1 VTAPFDPSTSSGL
14 RVTTPRFRF
23 EPYVQFA
30 QKAMAREATYR
41 FDVFTG
47 IASVL
52 VRVYLLRMVWV
63 ALYERNPGPHELS
76 LHAII
81 TYSTVALLM
90 GLVMDI
96 DQTRALHDKLHDGS
110 IATDFMKP
118 ISVPLYLFADGSG
131 EVLFHA
137 ILIVPSL
144 ILALFIV
151 HIDVPSATVLAAFF
165 GSAILGY
172 FVGFFVNFIV
182 NCVAFW
188 TLEIHAARLIV
199 TWVTDLFG
207 GEIIPL
213 VIFPAVLQ
221 QIAFAL
227 PFAAMF
233 STPLL
238 IYVGFIGP
246 DRYAEAIGSQAF
258 WLAALAVVSMV
269 MWRAGAKR
277 VVVQGG

>member
-1 VTAPFDPSTSSGL
+1 VTAPAQPAPA
-14 RVTTPRFRF
+14 RPRFRL

-30 QKAMAREATYR
+30 QKAAAREATYR
-41 FDVFTG
+41 FDVFTTV
-47 IASVL
+47 ASVL

-63 ALYERNPGPHELS
+63 ALYSRNAAPSDLP

-96 DQTRALHDKLHDGS
+96 DQTRVLHDKLHSGT

-118 ISVPLYLFADGSG
+118 INVPLYFFSDGSG

-137 ILIVPSL
+137 VLIVPSL
-144 ILALFIV
+144 LFSLLIV
-151 HIDVPSATVLAAFF
+151 HIDVPGPLVLATFF
-165 GSAILGY
+165 LSFLLGY
-172 FVGFFVNFIV
+172 MVGFWLNFIL
-182 NCVAFW
+182 NMIAFW

-199 TWVTDLFG
+199 TWVSDLFG
-207 GEIIPL
+207 GELIPL
-213 VIFPAVLQ
+213 VIFPAFLQ
-221 QIAFAL
+221 KIAFVL

-238 IYVGFIGP
+238 IYVGVIKP
-246 DRYAEAIGSQAF
+246 DRYAQALGAQLF
-258 WLAALAVVSMV
+258 WVVV
-269 MWRAGAKR
+269 LGVVATLMWRAGAKR

>member
-1 VTAPFDPSTSSGL
+1 MTAQPDVAPP
-14 RVTTPRFRF
+14 RPRFRF

-30 QKAMAREATYR
+30 QKAAAREATYR
-41 FDVFTG
+41 FDVFTT

-63 ALYERNPGPHELS
+63 ALYTRNVAPSDLP

-96 DQTRALHDKLHDGS
+96 DQTRMLHDKLHSGS

-118 ISVPLYLFADGSG
+118 INVPLYFFADGSG

-137 ILIVPSL
+137 VLIVPSL
-144 ILALFIV
+144 LFSLLIV
-151 HIDVPSATVLAAFF
+151 HIDVPGPLVLATFAVSFL
-165 GSAILGY
+165 LGY
-172 FVGFFVNFIV
+172 LVGFWVNFIM
-182 NCVAFW
+182 NCIAFW

-199 TWVTDLFG
+199 TWVSDLFG

-213 VIFPAVLQ
+213 VIFPAFLQ
-221 QIAFAL
+221 KIAFVL

-238 IYVGFIGP
+238 IYVGVIP
-246 DRYAEAIGSQAF
+246 PARYAQALGSQLF
-258 WLAALAVVSMV
+258 WVVV
-269 MWRAGAKR
+269 LGLVATVLWRAGAKR

>member
-1 VTAPFDPSTSSGL
+1 VTAAPGVRAVP
-14 RVTTPRFRF
+14 RRRFRL
-23 EPYVQFA
+23 EPYLHFMRT
-30 QKAMAREATYR
+30 AMAREATYR
-41 FDVFTG
+41 FDVFTT

-52 VRVYLLRMVWV
+52 VRVYLLRMVWI
-63 ALYERNPGPHELS
+63 ALYSRNAAPSDLP

-96 DQTRALHDKLHDGS
+96 DQTRLLYDKLHTGS

-118 ISVPLYLFADGSG
+118 ISVPLYLFSDGTG

-137 ILIVPSL
+137 TLIVPSL
-144 ILALFIV
+144 LFALLIV
-151 HIDVPSATVLAAFF
+151 HIDIPSPAVLGVFF
-165 GSAILGY
+165 VSFFLGY
-172 FVGFFVNFIV
+172 VVGFFINFIL
-182 NCVAFW
+182 NCIAFW

-199 TWVTDLFG
+199 TWITDLFG

-213 VIFPAVLQ
+213 VIFPAFLQ
-221 QIAFAL
+221 KVAFAL

-238 IYVGFIGP
+238 IYVGVIKP
-246 DRYAEAIGSQAF
+246 QRYLEVLGLQLF
-258 WLAALAVVSMV
+258 WAVVLAGIAALA
-269 MWRAGAKR
+269 WRAGARR
-277 VVVQGG
+277 VIVQGG

>member
-1 VTAPFDPSTSSGL
+1 MSAIAQPERAPA
-14 RVTTPRFRF
+14 RPRFRL

-30 QKAMAREATYR
+30 QKAAAREATYR
-41 FDVFTG
+41 FDVFTT

-63 ALYERNPGPHELS
+63 ALYTRNTAPSELP

-96 DQTRALHDKLHDGS
+96 DQTRLLHDKLHAGT

-118 ISVPLYLFADGSG
+118 ISVPFYLFADGSG

-137 ILIVPSL
+137 VLIVPSL
-144 ILALFIV
+144 LLALLIV
-151 HIDVPSATVLAAFF
+151 HIDVPGPLVLLTFF
-165 GSAILGY
+165 VSFALGY
-172 FVGFFVNFIV
+172 LVGFLINFIL

-188 TLEIHAARLIV
+188 TLEIHAVQLIV

-213 VIFPAVLQ
+213 VIFPPFLQ
-221 QIAFAL
+221 RIAFAL
-227 PFAAMF
+227 PFASMF

-238 IYVGFIGP
+238 IYTGVIAPG
-246 DRYAEAIGSQAF
+246 RYLAALGLQAF
-258 WLAALAVVSMV
+258 WVAVLVPVAML

-277 VVVQGG
+277 VIVQGG

>member
-1 VTAPFDPSTSSGL
+1 MTVGEIVAA
-14 RVTTPRFRF
+14 RPRFRL
-23 EPYVQFA
+23 EPYIQFA

-41 FDVFTG
+41 FDVFTT

-63 ALYERNPGPHELS
+63 ALYLRNAAPSELP

-96 DQTRALHDKLHDGS
+96 DQTRTLHDNLHSGT

-118 ISVPLYLFADGSG
+118 IIVPLYFFSDGTG

-137 ILIVPSL
+137 ILIIPSL
-144 ILALFIV
+144 LFSLLIV
-151 HIDVPSATVLAAFF
+151 QIDVPGPMVLAAFALSCF
-165 GSAILGY
+165 LGY
-172 FVGFFVNFIV
+172 MVGFFVNFIL
-182 NCVAFW
+182 NCIAFW

-199 TWVTDLFG
+199 TWVSDLFG
-207 GEIIPL
+207 GAIIPL
-213 VIFPAVLQ
+213 VIFPAALQ
-221 QIAFAL
+221 KVAFAL

-238 IYVGFIGP
+238 IYVGQIKP
-246 DRYAEAIGSQAF
+246 ERYAAALGLQVF
-258 WLAALAVVSMV
+258 WLVVLGLAATVI
-269 MWRAGAKR
+269 WRAGAKR

>member
-1 VTAPFDPSTSSGL
+1 MSGAAVGAP
-14 RVTTPRFRF
+14 RRPRFRL

-41 FDVFTG
+41 FDVFTT

-63 ALYERNPGPHELS
+63 ALYARNTAPSELP

-131 EVLFHA
+131 EVLFHGA
-137 ILIVPSL
+137 LIVPSL
-144 ILALFIV
+144 LLALFIV
-151 HIDVPSATVLAAFF
+151 HIDVPPVSVLLAFF
-165 GSAILGY
+165 ASFVLGY
-172 FVGFFVNFIV
+172 LVGFCVNFIL
-182 NCVAFW
+182 NMIAFW
-188 TLEIHAARLIV
+188 TLEIHAARMIV

-213 VIFPAVLQ
+213 VIFPPFLQ
-221 QIAFAL
+221 RIAFGL

-238 IYVGFIGP
+238 IYVRVIGP
-246 DRYAEAIGSQAF
+246 GRYLEAIGLQAF
-258 WLAALAVVSMV
+258 WLAVLALVATA
-269 MWRAGAKR
+269 MWRAGANR

>member
-1 VTAPFDPSTSSGL
+1 MTAAGPAPPA
-14 RVTTPRFRF
+14 RPRFRL

-41 FDVFTG
+41 FDVFTSV
-47 IASVL
+47 ASVL

-63 ALYERNPGPHELS
+63 ALYARNAAPSDLP

-81 TYSTVALLM
+81 TYTTVAMLM

-96 DQTRALHDKLHDGS
+96 DQTRLLHDSLHDGS

-118 ISVPLYLFADGSG
+118 IIVPLYFFSDGTG

-137 ILIVPSL
+137 ALIVPSL
-144 ILALFIV
+144 LLALLIV
-151 HIDVPSATVLAAFF
+151 HIDVPSLPVLGVFLVSF
-165 GSAILGY
+165 LLGY
-172 FVGFFVNFIV
+172 LVGFCLNFIL
-182 NCVAFW
+182 NCIAFW
-188 TLEIHAARLIV
+188 TLEIQALQLIV
-199 TWVTDLFG
+199 TWLTDLFG

-213 VIFPAVLQ
+213 VIFPVFLQ
-221 QIAFAL
+221 KVAFVL

-238 IYVGFIGP
+238 IYVGQIP
-246 DRYAEAIGSQAF
+246 PARYGEVMGLQLLWIVVLG
-258 WLAALAVVSMV
+258 AVSAV
-269 MWRAGAKR
+269 MWRAGARR

>member
-1 VTAPFDPSTSSGL
+1 MTALPAVQP
-14 RVTTPRFRF
+14 RRFRL
-23 EPYVQFA
+23 EPYLNFA
-30 QKAMAREATYR
+30 RTAMAREATYR
-41 FDVFTG
+41 FDVFTS

-52 VRVYLLRMVWV
+52 VRVYLLRMVWI
-63 ALYERNPGPHELS
+63 ALYSRNAAPHDLP

-90 GLVMDI
+90 SLVMDI
-96 DQTRALHDKLHDGS
+96 DQTRLLYEKLHDGS

-118 ISVPLYLFADGSG
+118 ISVPLYFFSDGTG

-137 ILIVPSL
+137 TLIVPSL
-144 ILALFIV
+144 VFALLIV
-151 HIDVPSATVLAAFF
+151 HIDVPGPLVLAVFF
-165 GSAILGY
+165 VSFLLGY
-172 FVGFFVNFIV
+172 LVGFCINFIM
-182 NCVAFW
+182 NCIAFW

-199 TWVTDLFG
+199 TWVSDLFG

-213 VIFPAVLQ
+213 VIFPAFLQ
-221 QIAFAL
+221 KLAFAL

-238 IYVGFIGP
+238 IYVGVIKP
-246 DRYAEAIGSQAF
+246 DRYAEALGLQLLWALVLGTIAT
-258 WLAALAVVSMV
+258 LA
-269 MWRAGAKR
+269 WRAGAKR

>member
-1 VTAPFDPSTSSGL
+1 MTAAGPAAPP
-14 RVTTPRFRF
+14 RPRFRL

-41 FDVFTG
+41 FDVFTS

-52 VRVYLLRMVWV
+52 VRVYLLRMVWL
-63 ALYERNPGPHELS
+63 ALYARNAAPSDLP

-81 TYSTVALLM
+81 TYSTIALLM

-118 ISVPLYLFADGSG
+118 ISVPLYFFADGTG

-137 ILIVPSL
+137 ALIVPSL
-144 ILALFIV
+144 LFALLIV
-151 HIDVPSATVLAAFF
+151 HIDVPSLPVIGVFLVSFF
-165 GSAILGY
+165 LGY
-172 FVGFFVNFIV
+172 LVGFCINFLL
-182 NCVAFW
+182 NCIAFW
-188 TLEIHAARLIV
+188 TLEIQAMQLIV

-213 VIFPAVLQ
+213 VIFPAFLQ
-221 QIAFAL
+221 RIAFLL
-227 PFAAMF
+227 PFASMF

-238 IYVGFIGP
+238 IYVGVIKP
-246 DRYAEAIGSQAF
+246 ERYLQVLGVQLL
-258 WLAALAVVSMV
+258 WVVVLAVTASFV
-269 MWRAGAKR
+269 WRAGAKR
-277 VVVQGG
+277 IVVPGG